1 MTHSIFVLARCRK
14 PLMIVALAIASGMTG
29 CATVAPQALSASDDG
44 IVTTAA
50 LRARLQ
56 TPQAARANINKP
68 LPRYP
73 NTTWQDPFAAAA
85 EGMLDLP
92 DTDFDPRTGARD
104 PAMIL
109 SGQWHAPD
117 SLLAPTS
124 ELASQA
130 LGYLGIRYRM
140 GGSSPDTGFDCSGLV
155 SYVARQVLGFNL
167 PRRSEEIS
175 RMGQNIEPSD
185 LQPGDLVFY
194 NTLRRQYSHVG
205 IYLGEGRF
213 VHSPS
218 AGGVVRVDRM
228 DMAYW
233 KARFNGARRIAA
245 TVASAP

>member
-1 MTHSIFVLARCRK
+1 MTHSFFVLAHCRK
-14 PLMIVALAIASGMTG
+14 PLMIVALAIASGITG
-29 CATVAPQALSASDDG
+29 CATVAPQALSASEDG
-44 IVTTAA
+44 MVTTAA
-50 LRARLQ
+50 LRARLH

-124 ELASQA
+124 ALASQA